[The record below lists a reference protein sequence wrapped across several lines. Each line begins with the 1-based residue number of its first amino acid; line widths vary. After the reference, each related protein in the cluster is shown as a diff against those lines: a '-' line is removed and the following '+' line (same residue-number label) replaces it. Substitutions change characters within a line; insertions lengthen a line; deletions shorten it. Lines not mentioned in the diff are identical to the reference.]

1 MAIQADYPAISN
13 YGVIGDMHSCALV
26 SSAGSIDWCCFPRFD
41 SNAIFGRILDWDKG
55 GYFSIAPR
63 GEFSVKRQYL
73 PGTNVL
79 QTTFTTPSGTA
90 RLTDFMPMHHDE
102 DAPIEPY
109 KVGESHQI
117 MRIIE
122 CVDGS
127 VPLILECHPRFEY
140 GGIIPHAHLES
151 ANIGF
156 AHGGSSAISLYCSV
170 PLRMVEG
177 GFVSEGTLRQG
188 QKAFAIATYESRFSY
203 DSGSLNSAEIEA
215 SLTEAITYWQGWS
228 DICTYEGPYKDYVL
242 RSALTLKAL
251 TYAPSGGMV
260 AAPTTSLPEEI
271 GGSRNW
277 DYRYTWIRDAS
288 FAIYG
293 LHILGYQ
300 KEAKAFKN
308 WLEWSTVGRARD
320 LRIMYGLGGERRLNE
335 VTLDRLSG
343 YRNSKPVRIGNGA
356 YQQFQLDAYG
366 ELMDSAHLYRRYIGP
381 IDEEYWA
388 YLRRVI
394 NFVLDHWR
402 EPDEGVWEAR
412 ASRQHNVFSK
422 AWCWVALDRAI
433 KMVNALN
440 LPGDVER
447 WESARAE
454 IREQILTHGF
464 NEERGAFV
472 QAYGSDL
479 LDAANLMLPLIGFI
493 KADDPR
499 MLATIRATQRELT
512 SPQGFVYR
520 YRGFN
525 DGLPGDEGTF
535 NICSFWLC
543 DNLIMLG
550 ELDEATALFERLL
563 GHTNDLGLMSEEI
576 DPHSGDMLG
585 NFPQAFSHLSIINT
599 AIQLQR
605 ARRRLERQK
614 RA

>member
-109 KVGESHQI
+109 KVGEAHQI

-122 CVDGS
+122 CVEGS
-127 VPLILECHPRFEY
+127 VPLNLECHPRFEY
-140 GGIIPHAHLES
+140 GGIIPHVHLEN

-156 AHGGSSAISLYCSV
+156 AHGGSGAISLYCSV

-277 DYRYTWIRDAS
+277 TTVIPGFGTLRLRYMGCIS
-288 FAIYG
+288 
-293 LHILGYQ
+293 
-300 KEAKAFKN
+300 
-308 WLEWSTVGRARD
+308 
-320 LRIMYGLGGERRLNE
+320 
-335 VTLDRLSG
+335 
-343 YRNSKPVRIGNGA
+343 
-356 YQQFQLDAYG
+356 
-366 ELMDSAHLYRRYIGP
+366 
-381 IDEEYWA
+381 
-388 YLRRVI
+388 
-394 NFVLDHWR
+394 
-402 EPDEGVWEAR
+402 
-412 ASRQHNVFSK
+412 
-422 AWCWVALDRAI
+422 
-433 KMVNALN
+433 
-440 LPGDVER
+440 
-447 WESARAE
+447 
-454 IREQILTHGF
+454 
-464 NEERGAFV
+464 
-472 QAYGSDL
+472 
-479 LDAANLMLPLIGFI
+479 
-493 KADDPR
+493 
-499 MLATIRATQRELT
+499 
-512 SPQGFVYR
+512 
-520 YRGFN
+520 
-525 DGLPGDEGTF
+525 
-535 NICSFWLC
+535 
-543 DNLIMLG
+543 
-550 ELDEATALFERLL
+550 
-563 GHTNDLGLMSEEI
+563 
-576 DPHSGDMLG
+576 
-585 NFPQAFSHLSIINT
+585 
-599 AIQLQR
+599 
-605 ARRRLERQK
+605 
-614 RA
+614 